1 MIVGATAGE
10 LVNAEVFIDSV
21 ELPSSELAIAMTLT
35 KYSVPSAIRG
45 NSAAVILLLVVVIPR
60 TVALAEPV
68 PGAW

>member
-1 MIVGATAGE
+1 MVGATAGE

-21 ELPSSELAIAMTLT
+21 EFPSSVVAIAMTLT
-35 KYSVPSAIRG
+35 KYSVPSAIPG
-45 NSAAVILLLVVVIPR
+45 NSAAVILLLVVVIPI